1 MDWWID
7 GFGFLLIIFISV
19 IYFVCFFVFV
29 FVVFIVEYR
38 LMFSNFD
45 IDNRYL
51 I

>member
-7 GFGFLLIIFISV
+7 GFGFLLIIFIRV

-51 I
+51 L